1 MIIQAKGIV
10 KSFGDLKVLR
20 GIDFQ
25 VDKSEVVSIMGAS
38 GAGKSTLLQILGT
51 LSTPDAGSLEID
63 GSA

>member
-38 GAGKSTLLQILGT
+38 GA
-51 LSTPDAGSLEID
+51 
-63 GSA
+63 

>member
-25 VDKSEVVSIMGAS
+25 VDKSEVVSIMGAVV
-38 GAGKSTLLQILGT
+38 
-51 LSTPDAGSLEID
+51 
-63 GSA
+63 